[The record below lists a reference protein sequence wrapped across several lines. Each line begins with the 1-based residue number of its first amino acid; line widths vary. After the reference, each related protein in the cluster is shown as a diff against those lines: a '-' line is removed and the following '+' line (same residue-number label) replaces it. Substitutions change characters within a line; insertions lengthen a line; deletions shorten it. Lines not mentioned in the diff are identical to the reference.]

1 MNEQWTQDI
10 RRKLMEHEQ
19 PAPELDWNE
28 LFSAVDAQRRSQQHR
43 KTVVLWQRWMA
54 AAVTVGVL
62 AGGAVYLSHLYHS
75 SKPTRVADIT
85 KPHPE
90 TTRKTHNA
98 TPQNAHTYYNIA
110 PTHQPKAYT
119 YYNNGHTY
127 YNIETAEADAS
138 DGLVAMA
145 APDEVVEPASATV
158 EAAAATVEAAA
169 TTDSQPQSVVK
180 KSAAT
185 TTTYV
190 GHSHPLRSTS
200 HTTSELLTAKAYVS
214 GALGNSASTS
224 PMDHLVSSTMGS
236 LSDSQQSDIA
246 NDATTGGY
254 GDPTTWET
262 TTGMDRKVKHHQ
274 PLRLGLSVRYHLGG
288 RWSVDAGISYSHHT
302 SDITET
308 SGSYARYT
316 AQDLT
321 FIGIPVNA
329 VCSLYDNRYVNIYAA
344 AGGEVE
350 RLVKGKATTRTTY
363 DGQPNDN
370 ASQTVKMSR
379 PVFSLRAA
387 AGAEVKL
394 GQTFSVYAEPGLSYH
409 FKNGAPLQTIY
420 SDKPLNLSLDL
431 GVRITLK

>member
-28 LFSAVDAQRRSQQHR
+28 LFSAVDAQRGSQQHR
-43 KTVVLWQRWMA
+43 KTVVQWQRWMA

-62 AGGAVYLSHLYHS
+62 AGGAVYLSHLYQS
-75 SKPTRVADIT
+75 SKPARVAGIT

-98 TPQNAHTYYNIA
+98 KQQNT
-110 PTHQPKAYT
+110 
-119 YYNNGHTY
+119 HTY

-145 APDEVVEPASATV
+145 APDEVATPASATV

-190 GHSHPLRSTS
+190 GHSQPLRSTS
-200 HTTSELLTAKAYVS
+200 HTPSSSLTAKAYVS